1 VPECKRSSARLRY
14 RAACQIIFGGF
25 FGDNDIAAL
34 VLRSGMRRRPHA
46 GLQSAKALLV
56 LPVIWQT
63 LGKMMARSPLRP

>member
-25 FGDNDIAAL
+25 FGDND
-34 VLRSGMRRRPHA
+34 A